1 MTTAGLD
8 LAIRFGPRP
17 ASSMSSRHLLDTR
30 VLTVAFPSYLARHGR
45 PATPDDLT
53 RQPCP
58 RR

>member
-1 MTTAGLD
+1 
-8 LAIRFGPRP
+8 
-17 ASSMSSRHLLDTR
+17 MSSRHLLDTR